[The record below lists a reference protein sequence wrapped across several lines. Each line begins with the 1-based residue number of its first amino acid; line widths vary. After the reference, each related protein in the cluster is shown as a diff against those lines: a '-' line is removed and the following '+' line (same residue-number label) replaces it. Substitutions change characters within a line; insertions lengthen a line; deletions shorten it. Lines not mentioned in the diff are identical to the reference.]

1 MRVSDN
7 GGWSGKKVTGGG
19 GGGEY
24 PSVLVAFCKVLILQG
39 KRGYLSVR
47 VADNG
52 GAPLAE
58 VPAHLSTP
66 MLPRTYRLRSRTYEH
81 AKNTKVNR

>member
-19 GGGEY
+19 GSGEY

-58 VPAHLSTP
+58 VPAQLPTSMLS
-66 MLPRTYRLRSRTYEH
+66 RTYRLESRTYEH
-81 AKNTKVNR
+81 AENTRVKR